1 MNILELKWG
10 EKGRQDDNSS
20 QAVYI
25 NKVNEKSPIIRSKRM
40 LTMKI
45 LACDFKIFACFLLE
59 NYVYN
64 PFP

>member
-25 NKVNEKSPIIRSKRM
+25 NKVNEKSPIIRSKN
-40 LTMKI
+40 LKI
-45 LACDFKIFACFLLE
+45 TC
-59 NYVYN
+59 
-64 PFP
+64 